1 MGFMCSEKVEL
12 FEPTLERVLHTMQN
26 NAPLNIDVKRRLYG
40 ILYQAIPEKKSYR
53 NYFFH
58 ALNEFYLSKGHLHVP
73 KLDLFI
79 NDKFV
84 TKIKGG
90 TSKHTTL

>member
-1 MGFMCSEKVEL
+1 M
-12 FEPTLERVLHTMQN
+12 MQN
-26 NAPLNIDVKRRLYG
+26 NAPLNIDTKNRLYG

-53 NYFFH
+53 NFFFH
-58 ALNEFYLSKGHLHVP
+58 ALNEFYVCKGNLHVP

-90 TSKHTTL
+90 NFINNYI